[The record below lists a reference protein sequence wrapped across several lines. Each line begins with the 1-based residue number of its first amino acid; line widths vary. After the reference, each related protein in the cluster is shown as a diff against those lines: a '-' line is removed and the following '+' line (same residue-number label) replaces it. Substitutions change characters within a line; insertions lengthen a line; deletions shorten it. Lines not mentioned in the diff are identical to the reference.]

1 MTRIAPPAPAR
12 KQCKGLSMTE
22 AEQLLAKVI
31 ADMVDEATWLETL
44 GDCSPEE
51 FDLRLIRLGNEQ
63 TVAIRHANKAQLE
76 LLAGQLR
83 AAGLPIPAPLE
94 HKLANAA

>member
-1 MTRIAPPAPAR
+1 MKQTDLVVAAIA
-12 KQCKGLSMTE
+12 E
-22 AEQLLAKVI
+22 VVAEDTDLTVTANCTTDEELNRRWILLN
-31 ADMVDEATWLETL
+31 
-44 GDCSPEE
+44 
-51 FDLRLIRLGNEQ
+51 NEQ